1 MPSRHQMFLWRAK
14 QTCEPGD
21 QPIVLVIISGSMV
34 SKGFPFRSSANPV
47 WLTKDVPPKFI
58 RSLSDHHGG
67 IPLLNR

>member
-14 QTCEPGD
+14 QTSEPGD
-21 QPIVLVIISGSMV
+21 QAIVLVIISGSMV
-34 SKGFPFRSSANPV
+34 SNGFPFRISANPV

-67 IPLLNR
+67 IPSLTR